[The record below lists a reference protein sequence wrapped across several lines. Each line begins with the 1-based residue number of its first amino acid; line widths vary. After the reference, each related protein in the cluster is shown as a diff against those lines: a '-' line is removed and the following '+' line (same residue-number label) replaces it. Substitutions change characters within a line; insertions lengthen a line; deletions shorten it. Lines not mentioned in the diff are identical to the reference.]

1 MGIQRPEAVIFDVR
15 ALIPSYR
22 HTLIFSIL
30 EQLAQLSPQTPLWI
44 VNDHNPQ
51 GLGFELD
58 MRPETV
64 DRYDFESELQPD
76 GSWLGKM
83 KRRQA

>member
-1 MGIQRPEAVIFDVR
+1 MAIERPEAVIFDVR
-15 ALIPSYR
+15 ALIPSHR
-22 HTLIFSIL
+22 HPLVFSVL

-58 MRPETV
+58 MRPETR
-64 DRYDFESELQPD
+64 DRYDFESESQPD
-76 GSWLGKM
+76 GSWLAKM